1 MSQTQD
7 ALATAPRHICANAG
21 LLQAYKH
28 HVCKPAQV
36 AAKPQV
42 MQYIS
47 LMQQMYLT
55 HTD

>member
-1 MSQTQD
+1 
-7 ALATAPRHICANAG
+7 